1 MMLAGTHHVVR
12 GALRESGKTNWLLI
26 VASNS
31 HWLNDPIM
39 EPCDFTSFD
48 GMFEAELVAGA
59 GCRGAGPGYL
69 KHGDPIDLS
78 RVWII

>member
-1 MMLAGTHHVVR
+1 MQ
-12 GALRESGKTNWLLI
+12 I

-59 GCRGAGPGYL
+59 GCRGAGYGYL